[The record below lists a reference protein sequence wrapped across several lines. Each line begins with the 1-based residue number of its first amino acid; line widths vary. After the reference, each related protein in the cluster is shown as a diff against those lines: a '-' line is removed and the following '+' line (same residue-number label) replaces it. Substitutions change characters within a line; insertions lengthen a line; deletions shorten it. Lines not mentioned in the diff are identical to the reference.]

1 MSQSRFEEKVPYK
14 IARERERG
22 RGGAEEGELGEPPYA
37 TGLPSSSLVAY
48 YATKVESKPRLGHQL
63 PSLGRVLAS
72 SVVVVVVVTIIVI
85 LVVVVIFIVI
95 IIIL

>member
-63 PSLGRVLAS
+63 SSLGRVLAS
-72 SVVVVVVVTIIVI
+72 SVVVVVVVTII
-85 LVVVVIFIVI
+85 I
-95 IIIL
+95 IIIIT